1 MVASRAV
8 YSPVAPSD
16 NPDAVWRGVATGSVS
31 VTCPVAEATMPDTV
45 RAVVATAAAAE
56 ATIRK
61 SASVLDTI
69 FLRSDA
75 SAAPLKTLI
84 NPPVIETR

>member
-31 VTCPVAEATMPDTV
+31 VTCSAEEATMPDTV

-56 ATIRK
+56 ATIRN

-69 FLRSDA
+69 CFRPDA
-75 SAAPLKTLI
+75 SAALL
-84 NPPVIETR
+84 